1 MGAAE
6 RLILEGKDYFR
17 EVEAAEYCGL
27 SVDKFREWY
36 KEVNIIPK
44 RVGGRKLY
52 SRADLFRA
60 IDSSPE
66 WQPNTNAAQAGT
78 SPGPKMDAKS
88 GSRLGGFRP
97 ARQRD
102 YVPRKRQN

>member
-1 MGAAE
+1 MSAAE
-6 RLILEGKDYFR
+6 RLILEGKDWFR
-17 EVEAAEYCGL
+17 EPEAAEYCGL

-36 KEVNIIPK
+36 KEVNITPR

-52 SRADLFRA
+52 SRADLYRA

-78 SPGPKMDAKS
+78 SPGPRMAAKS
-88 GSRLGGFRP
+88 GSPLAGFRP

-102 YVPRKRQN
+102 YAPRKRQS